1 MSKLLLALSCLL
13 CLSLTV
19 TTAALVL
26 HENGALV
33 PEDTPEVV
41 AARDLHYEAHSLA
54 AQHEEDRAAPI
65 LPAIFL
71 ACRLGNCKNN
81 CRKILC
87 KACPECLLG

>member
-13 CLSLTV
+13 CLCLT

-33 PEDTPEVV
+33 LEDTPEVV

-54 AQHEEDRAAPI
+54 EEEDRALPI
-65 LPAIFL
+65 VPVALM
-71 ACRLGNCKNN
+71 ACRLCRNN
-81 CRKILC
+81 CRKVVC
-87 KACPECLLG
+87 KACPRCLLG